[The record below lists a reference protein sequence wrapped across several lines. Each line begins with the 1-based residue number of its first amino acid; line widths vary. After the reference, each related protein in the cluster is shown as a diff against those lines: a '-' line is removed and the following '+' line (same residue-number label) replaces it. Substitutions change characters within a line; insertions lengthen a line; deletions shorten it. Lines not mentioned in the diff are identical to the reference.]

1 MFSLL
6 SLKTESEAYEI
17 TMLSVSVSLQLLDF
31 YEIHRW
37 SYAIEGNLNATLF
50 NPTHSSNYSK
60 MVDIQTSEVDTY
72 PSMYSHNENID
83 DIDKDYNYSH

>member
-31 YEIHRW
+31 YEIHKW
-37 SYAIEGNLNATLF
+37 SYAIEGNLATLF
-50 NPTHSSNYSK
+50 NPTHSS
-60 MVDIQTSEVDTY
+60 
-72 PSMYSHNENID
+72 
-83 DIDKDYNYSH
+83 